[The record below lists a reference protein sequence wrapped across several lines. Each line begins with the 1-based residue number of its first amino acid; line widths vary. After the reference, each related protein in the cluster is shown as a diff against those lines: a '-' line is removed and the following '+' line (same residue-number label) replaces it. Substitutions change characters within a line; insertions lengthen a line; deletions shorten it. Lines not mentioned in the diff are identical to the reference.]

1 MIPPYD
7 AVPSQSLTGTIDI
20 LDHCALQ
27 EEMSLIDTRFSHADP
42 ATTLQLTQ
50 QAPAL
55 LARAGSGSTSTPLSL
70 FTSSDKPETWTDLE
84 KLVIACLQSGDDK
97 SAHFALER
105 LTQRFGKNDE
115 KIMALRGLYQE
126 AVAKDYQDLRK
137 IVEDYNTILR
147 ENPVNV
153 PILKRRIA
161 ILRTLKH
168 EDDAAAALVDF
179 LDSFPADAEAWAE
192 LADVYWKQ
200 GLSAQAIFCLEES
213 LLGAPN
219 AWNIHAQLGEFEL
232 LSASTDS
239 ESIDSRRRLLSNSI
253 RRFARSVELCD
264 DYLRGYYGLLSATRK
279 YLQIGENTKS
289 SNGDTSIASAQR
301 LQEMAT
307 RKLKAMVAQWTKDP
321 DRARD
326 NSEIIAVRQLIDGAT

>member
-1 MIPPYD
+1 
-7 AVPSQSLTGTIDI
+7 
-20 LDHCALQ
+20 
-27 EEMSLIDTRFSHADP
+27 MSLIDTRFSHADP

-50 QAPAL
+50 QAPEL
-55 LARAGSGSTSTPLSL
+55 LARAGSGSNTTPLSL
-70 FTSSDKPETWTDLE
+70 FTTSDKPETWTDLE
-84 KLVIACLQSGDDK
+84 KLVMACLQSGDDK
-97 SAHFALER
+97 TAHFALER
-105 LTQRFGKNDE
+105 LTQRFGSNNE

-126 AVAKDYQDLRK
+126 AVAKDYQDLKK
-137 IVEDYNTILR
+137 ILEDYNTILR

-161 ILRTLKH
+161 ILRSIKH
-168 EDDAAAALVDF
+168 DDDAAAALADF

-200 GLSAQAIFCLEES
+200 GLSSQAIFCLEEA

-232 LSASTDS
+232 LTASSDS
-239 ESIDSRRRLLSNSI
+239 EPIESRRRLLSNAI

-279 YLQIGENTKS
+279 FLEIGENTKN
-289 SNGDTSIASAQR
+289 SNSDLSTDSVRR
-301 LQEMAT
+301 LQEMTT

-326 NSEIIAVRQLIDGAT
+326 NSEIIAARQLVDGDTR